1 MPTNPS
7 HSNPS
12 LLAKTFIYQLLPEM
26 LPKPLAN
33 MLQLLQILILIV
45 IEALLLCHL
54 FPGSCIA
61 VDLTLYGPD
70 MGQILA

>member
-1 MPTNPS
+1 
-7 HSNPS
+7 
-12 LLAKTFIYQLLPEM
+12 M

-33 MLQLLQILILIV
+33 MLQLLQILMLIV